1 MKTQIRRWLLTRK
14 LRTLKRETD
23 FVFHMRRETVLRESQ
38 LRREADAISAELLRI
53 ELSLQC
59 HA

>member
-14 LRTLKRETD
+14 LRTLKRETN
-23 FVFHMRRETVLRESQ
+23 FVFEMRRETVIRESQ
-38 LRREADAISAELLRI
+38 LRRKADAISTELLRL
-53 ELSLQC
+53 ELSLQR

>member
-1 MKTQIRRWLLTRK
+1 MKTKIRRWLLTRR

-23 FVFHMRRETVLRESQ
+23 FVFQIRRESVRRESQ

-53 ELSLQC
+53 ELSLQR